1 MPLIQINMAKGRT
14 AAEKK
19 AMMEAITEAVVASVG
34 APRPSVRIWINEFET
49 NEFMAGGELLSDR
62 GKPAAVASADS

>member
-19 AMMEAITEAVVASVG
+19 AMMEAITEAVVTSVG

-62 GKPAAVASADS
+62 GKPAPVAATDS